1 MRFILIA
8 VIGYFLGNISSSYI
22 VGKLGSNID
31 VREYGSGNLGTTNA
45 YRVLGLKAGALV
57 FIGDVIK
64 GIIATVI
71 GLLIVRDN
79 SIGGLIGGI
88 TAVAGHNWP
97 FLLEFKG
104 GKGIATSFGTIII
117 LFPEVALILLVVEV
131 LIIVLTGYVSL
142 GSVTVAILLPILTIA
157 FRYDPWLIAGAFI
170 LAIMAIYRHKDNI
183 TRLLNGT
190 ENKITSRSGSRGLK

>member
-1 MRFILIA
+1 M
-8 VIGYFLGNISSSYI
+8 GNISSSYI

-104 GKGIATSFGTIII
+104 GKGHCDILWYHNNFVSQGSPYSPRCRSIDYCPDGLCIIGFRNRRHFIAHSDNS
-117 LFPEVALILLVVEV
+117 LLGM
-131 LIIVLTGYVSL
+131 T
-142 GSVTVAILLPILTIA
+142 
-157 FRYDPWLIAGAFI
+157 
-170 LAIMAIYRHKDNI
+170 H
-183 TRLLNGT
+183 
-190 ENKITSRSGSRGLK
+190 GL

>member
-1 MRFILIA
+1 VRYVLIA

-31 VREYGSGNLGTTNA
+31 VREHGSGNLGTTNA

-97 FLLEFKG
+97 FLLGFRG

-117 LFPEVALILLVVEV
+117 LFPKAALILLVVEV
-131 LIIVLTGYVSL
+131 LIIALTGYVSL
-142 GSVTVAILLPILTIA
+142 GSVSVAILLPILAIV
-157 FRYDPWLIAGAFI
+157 FKYNPWLIVGSFI
-170 LAIMAIYRHKDNI
+170 LAIMAVFRHKDNI

-190 ENKITSRSGSRGLK
+190 ENKITSRSGSGRLK

>member
-117 LFPEVALILLVVEV
+117 LFPKVALILLVVEV

-142 GSVTVAILLPILTIA
+142 GSVTVAILLPILAIA